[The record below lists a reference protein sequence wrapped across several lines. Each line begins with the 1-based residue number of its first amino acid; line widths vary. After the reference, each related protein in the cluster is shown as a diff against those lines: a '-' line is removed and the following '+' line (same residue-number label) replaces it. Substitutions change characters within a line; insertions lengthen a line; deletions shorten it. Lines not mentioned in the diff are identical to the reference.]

1 MVLFLSFLYL
11 VHIYPDDG
19 LMPPD
24 MVIERV
30 TKDLEAFGPL
40 GIILDLVIVLFI
52 TRIIYNRKKEKKPK
66 KKDWESRFP

>member
-1 MVLFLSFLYL
+1 
-11 VHIYPDDG
+11 
-19 LMPPD
+19 MPPD